1 MQKNATCCPW
11 KFRKSNSVWET
22 FLKKQKP
29 SFQSPNTY
37 TNTEYGIYG
46 AYSGTNSSCFFLRT
60 CLRAFGGS
68 PVVSNKEHPNSSIWQ
83 LVWLLQLRND
93 QHKCLDDFVWVDEGW
108 VVGGWPISRKE
119 LPPSH
124 KSGQGHLILL
134 ANLASSAIIGI
145 TPRMSLILQTLRNRQ
160 KKWYLDV
167 FHAFSHK
174 LNLNTH
180 NYSKPNSQKNHKL
193 FETHS
198 HYLKPTWKNCMWG
211 KPSFMLKI
219 SLLIIF
225 IRP

>member
-1 MQKNATCCPW
+1 MAHIPGQTAPAFFCALAWGLLEGAQLCPTKNILIAQSDIWFDFYNCAMI
-11 KFRKSNSVWET
+11 NISV
-22 FLKKQKP
+22 LM
-29 SFQSPNTY
+29 
-37 TNTEYGIYG
+37 IL
-46 AYSGTNSSCFFLRT
+46 C
-60 CLRAFGGS
+60 
-68 PVVSNKEHPNSSIWQ
+68 
-83 LVWLLQLRND
+83 
-93 QHKCLDDFVWVDEGW
+93 GW
-108 VVGGWPISRKE
+108 MRGGWPISRKE

>member
-1 MQKNATCCPW
+1 MKVSKIQFSLRN
-11 KFRKSNSVWET
+11 
-22 FLKKQKP
+22 FLKETETLPPISKHI
-29 SFQSPNTY
+29 Y

-198 HYLKPTWKNCMWG
+198 HYLKPTWKNCSWG